1 MLAWRDDF
9 GGESHWATTLGRM
22 IAHAGSQQ
30 FWPMLASR

>member
-9 GGESHWATTLGRM
+9 GGESHWAAVLGRM
-22 IAHAGSQQ
+22 VARRGSHQ